1 MKHLYVIGMIGIMY
15 LMTGCFSNKPT
26 PSSTQNEIEKMCNE
40 AKYTITLGQINDI
53 GQNVL
58 SKQDFRTI
66 LDKALRDSGC
76 FVVES
81 KLNNREK
88 GYVLNIEYGLEVKE
102 SKKDTS
108 AVSTQSSASLKS
120 EVRFVMSRA
129 NYTITQNAS
138 SIMKMSGKKYL
149 GIGEEPQITQ
159 EQKERLVQRA
169 LKTIF
174 TNLLKI

>member
-1 MKHLYVIGMIGIMY
+1 MKSLYGIGMISIMY
-15 LMTGCFSNKPT
+15 LMSGCFSNEPT
-26 PSSTQNEIEKMCNE
+26 PPSVQNEIEKICNE
-40 AKYTITLGQINDI
+40 AKYTITLGQISDI
-53 GQNVL
+53 GHNVL
-58 SKQDFRTI
+58 SRQDFKVI

-76 FVVES
+76 FIVES
-81 KLNNREK
+81 KLSNPEK

-108 AVSTQSSASLKS
+108 AISTQSSATLRS
-120 EVRFVMSRA
+120 EVRFVMNRA
-129 NYTITQNAS
+129 HYTITQNAS
-138 SIMKMSGKKYL
+138 STMKMSGKKYL
-149 GIGEEPQITQ
+149 GIGETPQVTQ